1 MTDFQDEKKLGE
13 IEYLYQK
20 INNISPPESFQNLIN
35 RVLYIFDEIE
45 RIYYTGEIKFV
56 NLRDIQALENNRS
69 FICDTKFRK

>member
-20 INNISPPESFQNLIN
+20 INNISPPESLIN
-35 RVLYIFDEIE
+35 RVLYMCDEIE
-45 RIYYTGEIKFV
+45 RIYYTGEIKFA

>member
-35 RVLYIFDEIE
+35 RVLYMCDEIE
-45 RIYYTGEIKFV
+45 RIYYTGEIKFA